1 MTQATYEKD
10 PFKAGDPVRMYLDDI
25 GRHPLLNREEERETA
40 TAYIIGNQA
49 AVQLDEIFEKDPYA
63 DIEDESNIALLDL
76 TEKGRLA
83 NEKMI
88 NSNLRL
94 VVSIAKRSLGN
105 GLDLLD
111 LIQEGNSGLF
121 KAVEKFDPDKGFKF
135 STYATWWIRQSI
147 TRGYQNKG
155 SAIRVPNQVQS
166 IHNQISQ
173 AANELLNNHAEP
185 TDEAI
190 AEFLGWKPGVV
201 KKARRTIEIQ
211 KIKYLNEEKGDD
223 DGFTLEDMVIDLNA
237 KSIGEI
243 VIKETLKREIDTAFE
258 EAGLDDRERF
268 VIEQR
273 FGMNLTEENHTL
285 QEVANSLKPP
295 VSRERVRQIERTAL
309 NKLREVEWLRELLTN

>member
-40 TAYIIGNQA
+40 TTYILGNQA
-49 AVQLDEIFEKDPYA
+49 AEQLDEIFEKDPYA
-63 DIEDESNIALLDL
+63 DIEEESIIALQDL
-76 TEKGRLA
+76 TEQGKLA
-83 NEKMI
+83 KEKMI

-94 VVSIAKRSLGN
+94 VVSIAKRYLGN

-111 LIQEGNSGLF
+111 LIQEGNGGLL
-121 KAVEKFDPDKGFKF
+121 KAVEKFDPEKGFKF

-147 TRGYQNKG
+147 TRGYQNSG
-155 SAIRVPNQVQS
+155 STIRLPNQVQTS
-166 IHNQISQ
+166 HNQISQ
-173 AANELLNNHAEP
+173 AASELLNNSDEA

-190 AEFLGWKPGVV
+190 AEFLGWKVGVV
-201 KKARRTIEIQ
+201 KKARSTIGIQ
-211 KIKYLNEEKGDD
+211 KIKYLNEEKGDKE
-223 DGFTLEDMVIDLNA
+223 GYTLEDTVIDSSA
-237 KSIGEI
+237 ISIGEI
-243 VIKETLKREIDTAFE
+243 VIKETLNIEIDNAFE

-285 QEVANSLKPP
+285 QEVANVLDPP
-295 VSRERVRQIERTAL
+295 VSRERVRQIERSAL
-309 NKLREVEWLRELLTN
+309 NKLRQVEWLRELLTD

>member
-25 GRHPLLNREEERETA
+25 GKHPLLNREEERETA
-40 TAYIIGNQA
+40 TTYITGNQA
-49 AVQLDEIFEKDPYA
+49 AEQLYEIFEKDPYA
-63 DIEDESNIALLDL
+63 DLEDESIIALQEL
-76 TEKGRLA
+76 TEQGKEA
-83 NEKMI
+83 KEKMI

-94 VVSIAKRSLGN
+94 VVSIAKKYLGN

-111 LIQEGNSGLF
+111 LIQEGNGGLLI
-121 KAVEKFDPDKGFKF
+121 AVEKFDPEKGFKF
-135 STYATWWIRQSI
+135 STYATWWIRQGI

-166 IHNQISQ
+166 SHNQISQ
-173 AANELLNNHAEP
+173 AANELLNNNAEP

-190 AEFLGWKPGVV
+190 AEFLEWKPGVV

-211 KIKYLNEEKGDD
+211 KVKYLNEEKGDKV
-223 DGFTLEDMVIDLNA
+223 GYTLEDTVIDSNA

-243 VIKETLKREIDTAFE
+243 VIKETLNSEINIAFE

-273 FGMNLTEENHTL
+273 FGMNLTGENHTL
-285 QEVANSLKPP
+285 QEVANFLEPP